1 MIKELTQKMKVNE
14 QQTAESLGSGLLAVF
29 STPALV
35 AFAENT
41 CMKLIDTKE
50 DFSSVGIF
58 IQVDHLKASLVGETI
73 QCKAS
78 LMEIVDRKYSF
89 EFEMT
94 NEKGDTIGKG
104 KHDRVVINIER
115 FMSKLGKC

>member
-1 MIKELTQKMKVNE
+1 MKELE
-14 QQTAESLGSGLLAVF
+14 QSIIVYEKQTAESLGSGLLPVF

-50 DFSSVGIF
+50 GFSSVGIF
-58 IQVDHLKASLVGETI
+58 IQVEHLKASLVGEKI
-73 QCKAS
+73 SCIAK
-78 LMEIVDRKYSF
+78 LLEVEERKYSF

-94 NEKGDTIGKG
+94 NEKGITIGKG
-104 KHDRVVINIER
+104 RHDRVVIDIER
-115 FMSKLGKC
+115 FMSKIKS

>member
-1 MIKELTQKMKVNE
+1 MIQELTQSLIVSEK
-14 QQTAESLGSGLLAVF
+14 QTAESLGSGLLPVF

-50 DFSSVGIF
+50 GFSSVGIF
-58 IQVDHLKASLVGETI
+58 IQVDHLKASLVGEKITCI
-73 QCKAS
+73 AKLLEVA
-78 LMEIVDRKYSF
+78 DRKYSF

-94 NEKGDTIGKG
+94 SEKGNTVGKG
-104 KHDRVVINIER
+104 KHDRVVIDIER
-115 FMSKLGKC
+115 FMDKIKS